1 MMAKCIVRPRCT
13 RDSRVRFHGAS
24 NGVFTERAGPC
35 ISSIH
40 FVLSPLSSKMFSSF
54 ILQEVV
60 FCSVLPI
67 RTGQILKGEKKRCT
81 GRSSMCGHRAI
92 DEMLL
97 QLVQLQSAEKEII
110 AELNAC
116 LPAKRQ

>member
-1 MMAKCIVRPRCT
+1 MRALLVLLAFLALTFAQMTFTDQWNKRSAPYEPL
-13 RDSRVRFHGAS
+13 AS
-24 NGVFTERAGPC
+24 
-35 ISSIH
+35 
-40 FVLSPLSSKMFSSF
+40 
-54 ILQEVV
+54 
-60 FCSVLPI
+60 
-67 RTGQILKGEKKRCT
+67 LKTT